1 MYTGDTK
8 NLKMKSR
15 RDNSDQDCSRGSK
28 KIKTEVMHFT
38 NEDGMSDHGGPTGK
52 IGPTANSG
60 FSTALSEKDQPK
72 YNERFSLKDSRDDAM
87 GDLHVSV
94 KKAKHTVPVSLENGS
109 LEMET
114 SDTRENSK
122 KRKVKEEFKDDNYRK
137 EKKLRVSKSEGKES
151 RASRDSGRTD
161 KKGSHA
167 KNHQLGKDL
176 ESNLSQ
182 RSLDGMDSLRRDVGS
197 RQPSM
202 AATSSS
208 SKVSGSHKTKVSFQE
223 VKGSPVESVS
233 SSPMKISN
241 PEKLTSASRDL
252 KGKDDLPDTGLFAIG
267 SPRRCSDAED
277 DDGSD
282 RSGTARKDQT
292 FNVAYHRPPGSSE
305 LDFQDRDFTH
315 VSDGKA
321 RAQIVPSPKIA
332 NSHFTNGGVYNL
344 GQDTPYPSKPQ
355 SSNQCHDDER
365 QTDSHPR
372 TNESR
377 PRKSGKGSSSRSKD
391 KNRSFKTDID
401 TGKVKISDSLCDLQD
416 HPPSYEVKPRDGKNK
431 LQEKF
436 GIKSDEAENKYVSKK
451 DPAGKLSSE
460 SSKRE
465 SQLKL
470 GEHDG
475 PHIKADSTCRLDAL
489 STAKQNL
496 LQDCD
501 GERSSKRFP
510 SDKTDQ
516 VGQISGRGKS
526 LPLPPSGG
534 PQIETLN
541 RCPRPVT
548 GSQNGNGVDSSAVDT
563 SEGDDAFKMRKQIRK
578 ADQQNG
584 TQHISSR
591 HPTPNGQK
599 ARELDAPSPARRD
612 SSSQGANNALKEAKD
627 LKHLADRLKV
637 FYSLCLI

>member
-1 MYTGDTK
+1 MHTGDTK

-15 RDNSDQDCSRGSK
+15 KDNSDQDRSRTSK

-38 NEDGMSDHGGPTGK
+38 DEDGVSDHGGPTGK
-52 IGPTANSG
+52 IAASANSG
-60 FSTALSEKDQPK
+60 FSTALFEKDQPRC
-72 YNERFSLKDSRDDAM
+72 NERSSFKDSRDDLT
-87 GDLHVSV
+87 GGLHASI
-94 KKAKHTVPVSLENGS
+94 KKEKHRVPVSLELG
-109 LEMET
+109 T

-122 KRKVKEEFKDDNYRK
+122 KRKVKEEFNPDDYRK

-151 RASRDSGRTD
+151 KASRDSGRTD

-182 RSLDGMDSLRRDVGS
+182 RSLDGMDSLRRDLGS
-197 RQPSM
+197 LQPSM

-208 SKVSGSHKTKVSFQE
+208 SKVSGSHKTKASFQE

-233 SSPMKISN
+233 SSPMRTSN

-252 KGKDDLPDTGLFAIG
+252 RGKDDLPDTGLFAVG

-292 FNVAYHRPPGSSE
+292 FNVAYHRSLGSSE

-321 RAQIVPSPKIA
+321 RAQIVPSSNIA
-332 NSHFTNGGVYNL
+332 NGHLTNGGVYNL

-355 SSNQCHDDER
+355 SSSQCHDDER

-377 PRKSGKGSSSRSKD
+377 PRKSGKGSSSRMKD
-391 KNRSFKTDID
+391 KNRSFKTDFD
-401 TGKVKISDSLCDLQD
+401 MGKVKISDSLCDLQD
-416 HPPSYEVKPRDGKNK
+416 HSPSHEVKPRDGKNQ
-431 LQEKF
+431 LQEKS

-451 DPAGKLSSE
+451 DLAGKLSTE

-475 PHIKADSTCRLDAL
+475 PHIKVDSTCRPDAF
-489 STAKQNL
+489 STTKQNL
-496 LQDCD
+496 LQDSD

-516 VGQISGRGKS
+516 VGLISGRGKS

-548 GSQNGNGVDSSAVDT
+548 GSQNGNGVDSSAVDA
-563 SEGDDAFKMRKQIRK
+563 SEGDDAFKLRKQIRK

-584 TQHISSR
+584 TQHSSSR
-591 HPTPNGQK
+591 HPTPNGPK

-612 SSSQGANNALKEAKD
+612 SSSQAANNALKEAKD

-637 FYSLCLI
+637 FTVSA